1 MDLSKLK
8 NGQKIVLVAGIVLV
22 INLFLPWYRVDLGAF
37 GSANFSAW
45 HFFLAWFGSLL
56 AIAAAVII
64 ALKVFANMKINAG
77 PLKAE
82 HLAFALG
89 ALGFLFI
96 LIKLLVDLDFMFIG
110 VWIGLVASAALAFGT
125 FLAMKEQGLGV
136 ADFKALGGNQGGTP
150 PPPPPA

>member
-8 NGQKIVLVAGIVLV
+8 NGQKIVLAAGIVMI
-22 INLFLPWYRVDLGAF
+22 INLFLPWYRVSAF
-37 GSANFSAW
+37 GFSASINAFDSEFW
-45 HFFLAWFGSLL
+45 AWFGSLC

-82 HLAFALG
+82 HLALILG
-89 ALGFLFI
+89 GLGFLFI
-96 LIKLLVDLDFMFIG
+96 LIRLLTETTSMFIG
-110 VWIGLVASAALAFGT
+110 LWIGLIVSAVLAYGAFM
-125 FLAMKEQGLGV
+125 AMKEEGLSIQ
-136 ADFKALGGNQGGTP
+136 DFKSLGGGSNPP

>member
-8 NGQKIVLVAGIVLV
+8 NGQKIILAAGIVLI
-22 INLFLPWYRVDLGAF
+22 INLFLPWYRFDFFVGKVNINAF
-37 GSANFSAW
+37 DT
-45 HFFLAWFGSLL
+45 FLAWFGSFL
-56 AIAAAVII
+56 AIGAAVII

-82 HLAFALG
+82 HLALILG

-96 LIKLLVDLDFMFIG
+96 LIRLITETNGMFIG
-110 VWIGLVASAALAFGT
+110 LWLGLIVSAILAYGAFM
-125 FLAMKEQGLGV
+125 AMKEEGLSIQ
-136 ADFKALGGNQGGTP
+136 DFKSLGGSSSPP

>member
-8 NGQKIVLVAGIVLV
+8 NGQKIILAAGIVLI
-22 INLFLPWYRVDLGAF
+22 INLFLPWYRVSAF
-37 GSANFSAW
+37 GFSASISA
-45 HFFLAWFGSLL
+45 FDSGFLAWFGSLC

-82 HLAFALG
+82 HLALALG

-96 LIKLLVDLDFMFIG
+96 LIRLLTETTAMFIG
-110 VWIGLVASAALAFGT
+110 LWIGLIVSAALAFGA
-125 FLAMKEQGLGV
+125 FMAMKEEGFSIQ
-136 ADFKALGGNQGGTP
+136 DFKSLGGGSNPP